1 MYNEIFEKI
10 KKYNNIVIAR
20 HIGVDPDA
28 MASAMGL
35 KKSIS
40 LTFPEKN
47 VFAIGNGSVRF
58 NFLGHLDKGYDFD
71 QIDNILLIITDTPD
85 SKRVDKEE
93 LTHYEESIKIDH
105 HPFMEKFCDIE
116 HIDPSI
122 SSASE
127 LVYDLIENTDLVMNK
142 DIAEILFAGII
153 GDTNR
158 FLFGNSIEK
167 TFNVASDMIKKYNI
181 DITKVYYNLYKR
193 PLSEVNFFG
202 YMATNMVA
210 TENSLGYIKIPKEIV
225 SQYKVD
231 PSQSG
236 NLINE
241 FNNIDEFLV
250 WVTATEDEKNKV
262 IRVSARSRGPVIN
275 KTLEKYNGGGHAM
288 ASGAKLTS
296 FEEVDKLLVDLDELC
311 KKYKEESDINEN

>member
-1 MYNEIFEKI
+1 MYNEIFERI

-28 MASAMGL
+28 MASAVGL
-35 KKSIS
+35 KKSI
-40 LTFPEKN
+40 LATFPDKH
-47 VFAIGNGSVRF
+47 VYAIGNGSARF
-58 NFLGHLDKGYDFD
+58 NFMGHLDKGYDFD
-71 QIDNILLIITDTPD
+71 QIDDILLIITDTPD

-116 HIDPSI
+116 HIDPTI

-127 LVYDLIENTDLVMNK
+127 LVYDLVENTDLVMNK
-142 DIAEILFAGII
+142 DVAETLFAGIV

-158 FLFGNSIEK
+158 FLFGNSIDK
-167 TFNVASDMIKKYNI
+167 TFSVVSQMVSKYNI
-181 DITKVYYNLYKR
+181 DITKIYHNLYNR
-193 PLSEVNFFG
+193 PLTEVNFFG
-202 YMATNMVA
+202 YMATNMAA
-210 TENSLGYIKIPKEIV
+210 TENGLGYIK
-225 SQYKVD
+225 
-231 PSQSG
+231 SG

-241 FNNIDEFLV
+241 FNNIQEFLV
-250 WVTATEDEKNKV
+250 WVTATEDDKNKV

-288 ASGAKLTS
+288 ASGAKLAT
-296 FEEVDKLLVDLDELC
+296 FDEVDKLLADLDELC
-311 KKYKEESDINEN
+311 KMYKEESDNNEN